1 MFHTNA
7 HKAMQHKYVCVGR
20 WPALRFANTFQTVL
34 NSTTL
39 LTQLLLLNV
48 MHGMVPFVKVVSAVF
63 AGRLE
68 ATLFQNRK
76 DLSEHATNMFK
87 LD

>member
-1 MFHTNA
+1 MFQTNA
-7 HKAMQHKYVCVGR
+7 HKAMRHKYVCVGR

-48 MHGMVPFVKVVSAVF
+48 MQGMVPSVKVVSVVF
-63 AGRLE
+63 TGRLE
-68 ATLFQNRK
+68 ATLFQHRK
-76 DLSEHATNMFK
+76 DLTEHGANMFK